1 MKKIIKFQ
9 IIEKKY
15 FIIISD
21 VFNFNNQ
28 IYVNIILI
36 KILKKIKILFEL
48 IVI

>member
-9 IIEKKY
+9 NIEKKY

-36 KILKKIKILFEL
+36 KILKKIKISFEL